1 MTRVIAGA
9 RKGFKLATLNSPFVR
24 PTTDRVKQVI
34 FNVLTPVISDSSA
47 LDIFSGT
54 GGLGIEALSRGAR
67 SVVFVEYNDKVC
79 AALIANL
86 RKTGFLERSE
96 VIQLE
101 AKRALKLLARRGVQF
116 DLIFADPP
124 YEAVDAEATLASVAE
139 HDLLK
144 THGWLALEH
153 SSRKEFVNQA
163 GALILR
169 TRKIHGDTAI
179 SFYQHE

>member
-24 PTTDRVKQVI
+24 PTSARIKQVI
-34 FNVLTPVISDSSA
+34 FNVLNPVISGSSA
-47 LDIFSGT
+47 LDIFSGS

-67 SVVFVEYNDKVC
+67 SAVFVEYNDKLC

-96 VIQLE
+96 VIQLQ
-101 AKRALKLLARRGVQF
+101 ARQALKLLAKRGAQF
-116 DLIFADPP
+116 DLILADPP
-124 YEAVDAEATLASVAE
+124 YEGADAEATLASIAVL
-139 HDLLK
+139 DLLK
-144 THGWLALEH
+144 AQGWLALEH
-153 SSRKEFVNQA
+153 SSRKELVNQT

-169 TRKIHGDTAI
+169 TRKTHGDTAI